1 MNDIINVKPNEIV
14 SSTKWHTFACSIDN
28 GIEPPELHPHIDR
41 DSAHQSQEV
50 TFSNNVY
57 AGIAAQVN
65 FANILGNFA
74 WRLMKIHY
82 TSEEMLNLNHDA
94 ESCEEF
100 QKDFI
105 ERVNA
110 FYYWLI
116 QDPDYG
122 MLIDI
127 EHLELSQDNTGIP
140 NNIKLLAAQ
149 NKLIWN
155 MIVSINED
163 FIAICNDLKLPT
175 NSQTSLLLTEISHQ
189 ISIFKEKYVILR

>member
-1 MNDIINVKPNEIV
+1 MHDIINVKPNEIV
-14 SSTKWHTFACSIDN
+14 NSTEWHLFAHAIDN

-41 DSAHQSQEV
+41 NSVHQSREV
-50 TFSNNVY
+50 IFSNNVY
-57 AGIAAQVN
+57 DGIAAQVN

-74 WRLMKIHY
+74 LRLMKIRY

-94 ESCEEF
+94 ESSEEF

-149 NKLIWN
+149 NNLIWN
-155 MIVSINED
+155 MIVSTNED
-163 FIAICNDLKLPT
+163 FVAICNDLKLPT
-175 NSQTSLLLTEISHQ
+175 NSPTSLLLTEISHQ